1 MDCFVTFLQNL
12 KLIYSINSNF
22 QKVFFFLF
30 FIFNSFIITAY
41 NFFPEQHQALD
52 FFWHLKIPTL
62 KICDQKFTKNIKIV
76 ILDTEV
82 YNQNLFFKKRTKNN
96 QEVASFLKDQSNL
109 PHVDKIKNIDKSI
122 EPCKK
127 DSTREASKN
136 RIFQFSK
143 KNHATLIKEY
153 IQQITTDV
161 DIVSIPIFNEQGF
174 SSKNKLLEGL
184 KKALKLKPDILY
196 LGLKIHNFDQKQK
209 KIDQKIKSLLARYKY
224 VVVAA
229 GNDASTESQVAFPA
243 DCEHIFFSVGAFE
256 EHNNQYKICDF
267 SQFTKNI
274 GPNFVMPGKNIG
286 CQSGFSSGTSAAGAL
301 FTGCLAVVLQL
312 TDNHFLQVEIQ
323 KIIQHCS
330 IKYTGEGWQE
340 RVLFGTPDIKK
351 IERVILKLKDIK
363 NVVSKREFTTKFDYF
378 LKRIIEEDMRLE

>member
-1 MDCFVTFLQNL
+1 MIFLQNL
-12 KLIYSINSNF
+12 KLIYLINRNF
-22 QKVFFFLF
+22 ELSLFFLF

-76 ILDTEV
+76 ILDTEI
-82 YNQNLFFKKRTKNN
+82 YNQNLFFKKQTENN
-96 QEVASFLKDQSNL
+96 QEMASFLKEQSNL
-109 PHVDKIKNIDKSI
+109 TCVDKIENINKSI
-122 EPCKK
+122 EPYKK
-127 DSTREASKN
+127 DSTKEASKN

-143 KNHATLIKEY
+143 KNHAILIKEY
-153 IQQITTDV
+153 IQQITTDI
-161 DIVSIPIFNEQGF
+161 DIISIPIFNEQGF
-174 SSKNKLLEGL
+174 SSKKKFLEGL

-209 KIDQKIKSLLARYKY
+209 NIDQKIKSLLFKFKY

-229 GNDASTESQVAFPA
+229 GNNASTESQVAFPA

-256 EHNNQYKICDF
+256 KQNNQYKICDF
-267 SQFTKNI
+267 SQFRKNI

-286 CQSGFSSGTSAAGAL
+286 CRSGFSSGTSAAGAL

-312 TDNHFLQVEIQ
+312 TDNHFSKVEIQ
-323 KIIQHCS
+323 KVIQHCS

-340 RVLFGTPDIKK
+340 RVLFGTPDMKK

-363 NVVSKREFTTKFDYF
+363 NVVSKREFTKKFDYF
-378 LKRIIEEDMRLE
+378 LKRIIEEHVKLE